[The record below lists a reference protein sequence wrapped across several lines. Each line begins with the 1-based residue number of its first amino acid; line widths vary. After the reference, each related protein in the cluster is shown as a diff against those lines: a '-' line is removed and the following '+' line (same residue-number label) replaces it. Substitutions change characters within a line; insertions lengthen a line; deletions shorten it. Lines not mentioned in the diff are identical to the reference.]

1 MTLCYYLISTQ
12 KGKENKISEYKKE
25 RTLKVQNIPR
35 DEIKTKRDSMLVP
48 KKWVSVY
55 LMVREAKRKKEKSRE
70 ELEKAKVT
78 LKA

>member
-1 MTLCYYLISTQ
+1 
-12 KGKENKISEYKKE
+12 
-25 RTLKVQNIPR
+25 
-35 DEIKTKRDSMLVP
+35 MLVP